1 MKRFLVSNL
10 IVLLLLPVFAC
21 LPAKAVPQAL
31 YDEMCGKGQKCQG
44 TFTSDAHSA
53 AYWKKLND
61 DFDKKYPPRVTPT
74 AIEVTAPM
82 GAYQKEVLDAYA
94 SRGFYN

>member
-44 TFTSDAHSA
+44 TFTSDARSA

-61 DFDKKYPPRVTPT
+61 DFNKKYPV
-74 AIEVTAPM
+74 IETKYYGESTAPM
-82 GAYQKEVLDAYA
+82 GAYQKEVLDKYA
-94 SRGFYN
+94 SRGFYD